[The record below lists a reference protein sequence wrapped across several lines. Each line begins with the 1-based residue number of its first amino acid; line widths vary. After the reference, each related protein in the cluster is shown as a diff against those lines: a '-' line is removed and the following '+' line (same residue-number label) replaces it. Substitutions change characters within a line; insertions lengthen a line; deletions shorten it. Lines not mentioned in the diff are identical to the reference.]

1 MIMAKHG
8 KQYNKVA
15 EKLGDKKTF
24 EIIEAVEFLK
34 ENSYT
39 KFDETA
45 EVAFRLG
52 VDPTKSDQAVR
63 GTVGLPHGTGT
74 DVKVIVFATGEA
86 AEAAQAAGA
95 NEVGMADLV
104 EKVGGGWTDFDI
116 AIATTEAMREVR
128 KLGKV
133 LGPRGLMPNPKTGT
147 VTEDTATAVKQFKAG
162 RVEFKMD
169 RNGNVM
175 VPFGKL
181 SFTGEALAENC
192 EAVIEAVV
200 GAKPT
205 SARGT
210 YVKKCTVTS
219 TMGPG
224 LQVTSRKL
232 AAI

>member
-1 MIMAKHG
+1 MAKHG
-8 KQYNKVA
+8 KQYRKVA
-15 EKLGDKKTF
+15 ELLGDKSAF
-24 EIIEAVEFLK
+24 EILEAVEFLK
-34 ENSYT
+34 ANSYT

-63 GTVGLPHGTGT
+63 GTVGLPHGTGK

-86 AEAAQAAGA
+86 AEAATAAGA
-95 NEVGMADLV
+95 NEVGMAELV

-116 AIATTEAMREVR
+116 AIATTEPLREVR

-181 SFTGEALAENC
+181 SFNGDALTENC

-210 YVKKCTVTS
+210 
-219 TMGPG
+219 
-224 LQVTSRKL
+224 
-232 AAI
+232 